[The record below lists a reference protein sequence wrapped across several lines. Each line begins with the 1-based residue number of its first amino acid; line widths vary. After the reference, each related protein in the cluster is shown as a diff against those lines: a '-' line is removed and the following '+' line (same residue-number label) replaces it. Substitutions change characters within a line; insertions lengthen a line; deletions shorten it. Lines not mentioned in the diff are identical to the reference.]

1 MKKYRLLVTL
11 LVSIVSCFMSA
22 SEYGIC
28 FGSYLTNEA
37 AEESVKQLAK
47 INLPAVIVPFRT
59 ASGQLFNR
67 IFFDTKYPTREIALQ
82 QKSVLEQIWFFH
94 DHGITDLWVTP
105 WEAAVLPDNDSTLP
119 LSAERPYSVKIGDYK
134 EEERAEHDR
143 ERLAE
148 HDVDSYV
155 VKSYNDDTLLNFA
168 LHSGAF
174 TTPED
179 AAVYRDEIAEKG
191 LNSVSVSDFT
201 QFEDDFNKYN
211 ELSDE
216 EKVKPSTELYNSPEN
231 IDSIVI
237 ENVKLLPV
245 HADYQLESFRLYD
258 LNHIRACNNPVSI
271 GYAIGDAEDVPVTEA
286 GVSAVSMA
294 VYCDTLFD
302 REIHISI
309 QSSAAEPFEINQA
322 FFKSCFPS
330 AEGCEESVISGER
343 NVLTGYRSRTEEGIA
358 FAGVTS
364 DSRHRVVFYA
374 RGLEQAEFDTLVSQM
389 LDESGESVSADIKKS
404 LYVLSDEHIDGLN
417 FLAFTLSKV
426 KNDYAER
433 RGNTLWAQ
441 QIVGHW
447 DASFS
452 FDWNGRSCNIGLYNL
467 DYEKNAVENQRLFTA
482 ENHVKPDS
490 GICEIEL
497 HGMPGWYAEND
508 KRHELS
514 FAQKEYCIAVNSY
527 GDELVSQEELVTLTE
542 QLQIWK

>member
-1 MKKYRLLVTL
+1 MIKVFNHFLLFPACLHVAFQKEIETQQAPYVPCPERAWREAYEVSASLYLLCLLIAAGAGDTTEHLVRLLL
-11 LVSIVSCFMSA
+11 LA
-22 SEYGIC
+22 
-28 FGSYLTNEA
+28 
-37 AEESVKQLAK
+37 
-47 INLPAVIVPFRT
+47 
-59 ASGQLFNR
+59 
-67 IFFDTKYPTREIALQ
+67 
-82 QKSVLEQIWFFH
+82 
-94 DHGITDLWVTP
+94 
-105 WEAAVLPDNDSTLP
+105 
-119 LSAERPYSVKIGDYK
+119 
-134 EEERAEHDR
+134 
-143 ERLAE
+143 
-148 HDVDSYV
+148 
-155 VKSYNDDTLLNFA
+155 
-168 LHSGAF
+168 GAF
-174 TTPED
+174 QQAGGP
-179 AAVYRDEIAEKG
+179 AK
-191 LNSVSVSDFT
+191 
-201 QFEDDFNKYN
+201 
-211 ELSDE
+211 
-216 EKVKPSTELYNSPEN
+216 
-231 IDSIVI
+231 
-237 ENVKLLPV
+237 
-245 HADYQLESFRLYD
+245 
-258 LNHIRACNNPVSI
+258 
-271 GYAIGDAEDVPVTEA
+271 DAEDVPVTEA

-322 FFKSCFPS
+322 FFKSCFPF